1 MKKVLLIAAFAV
13 FAFTTVQSQNM
24 KAGAS
29 IALPVGDAGDASSIG
44 AQLDFAYFFDI
55 NEAFKVGP
63 MASFFYYFGKKYDT
77 TEMDYDDNGFPI
89 GIREVS
95 KTGDG
100 FMFLPI
106 GASARY
112 IIEDFF
118 FGADLGY
125 GIGLSPDGNDGGF
138 FFRPKAGYNFGSIA
152 AILSY
157 SGISRKYT
165 AATPYGTVSNTSTF
179 GSINAGVEFS
189 F

>member
-1 MKKVLLIAAFAV
+1 MKKILLFAAFAV

-63 MASFFYYFGKKYDT
+63 MASFFFYNGK
-77 TEMDYDDNGFPI
+77 DYDYPGGKIKGESFL
-89 GIREVS
+89 
-95 KTGDG
+95 
-100 FMFLPI
+100 FLPI
-106 GASARY
+106 GGSARY

-138 FFRPKAGYNFGSIA
+138 FFRPKAGYNFGSLA

-165 AATPYGTVSNTSTF
+165 AAVGPGYSVSSTSTF